1 MKSATAVLVLA
12 GASQLA
18 CADDTASPVAKV
30 IDMLAGLQA
39 KIIGEGEEAQ
49 KTYDEF
55 AEWCEDTAK
64 QLQFEVKTGK
74 QGVADLQAKIEEET
88 STIAALN
95 AKVEELA
102 ASLAADTADLK
113 AATEIRTKEKSDFD
127 AAEKELM
134 DCVDTL
140 GRAIG
145 ILEREMKKSGGA
157 SMMQLKS
164 AESVAQ
170 ALSTMV
176 EASMLS
182 SADSE
187 RLTALVQSSQESDED
202 EAGAPAAAVYEGH
215 SGGILDVLGGL
226 LEKAQ
231 TRLDDS
237 RKAESTS
244 VNNFN
249 MLKQSLEDNIKFS
262 NAETDAAN
270 KGLAKSGESKAG
282 AEGEL
287 AVTSKDLSSDMGTLA
302 DTHANCMKKAE
313 EFESETKSRAEELN
327 ALAAAKK
334 IISET
339 TGGASAQSYS
349 LLQMHSK
356 ISSTAD
362 LKQFE
367 AVHAVRDL
375 AKKLNSPAL
384 AQLSARLSSAVRLG
398 SVSGGDIFGK
408 IKGLISDMIEKLSQE
423 ASDDATEK
431 GFCDKELAYTRG
443 RKAEKENEVAKQ
455 TTFID
460 QSVAKSSQ
468 LKEEV
473 ATLQKELADLAK
485 SQASWDKFRSE
496 ENTVYKKARAEM
508 EEGLNGI
515 KMALKVLRDYYAQKQ
530 ENAAE
535 GAATGIIGLL
545 EVVESDFSKGLA
557 NIIATEESAMATYKQ
572 EIKDI
577 EIDRATKEQDSAYK
591 TKEHVS
597 LDKGVTETSSDR
609 AGVNTELDAINKYL
623 GSLEGRCIAKAATY
637 EEIVKRR
644 TAEIAGLKDAL
655 EILEGQGVDFS
666 LLQSKRS
673 LRGVHQHA

>member
-1 MKSATAVLVLA
+1 MKSASAVLVLA

-30 IDMLAGLQA
+30 IEMLAGLQA

-49 KTYDEF
+49 KSYDEF

-134 DCVDTL
+134 DCIDTL

-164 AESVAQ
+164 AQSVAQ

-231 TRLDDS
+231 TRLDDA

-270 KGLAKSGESKAG
+270 KGLPRGGKTKA
-282 AEGEL
+282 AP
-287 AVTSKDLSSDMGTLA
+287 K
-302 DTHANCMKKAE
+302 
-313 EFESETKSRAEELN
+313 
-327 ALAAAKK
+327 
-334 IISET
+334 
-339 TGGASAQSYS
+339 
-349 LLQMHSK
+349 
-356 ISSTAD
+356 AD
-362 LKQFE
+362 LPWPW
-367 AVHAVRDL
+367 R
-375 AKKLNSPAL
+375 
-384 AQLSARLSSAVRLG
+384 
-398 SVSGGDIFGK
+398 I
-408 IKGLISDMIEKLSQE
+408 
-423 ASDDATEK
+423 
-431 GFCDKELAYTRG
+431 
-443 RKAEKENEVAKQ
+443 
-455 TTFID
+455 
-460 QSVAKSSQ
+460 
-468 LKEEV
+468 
-473 ATLQKELADLAK
+473 
-485 SQASWDKFRSE
+485 
-496 ENTVYKKARAEM
+496 
-508 EEGLNGI
+508 
-515 KMALKVLRDYYAQKQ
+515 
-530 ENAAE
+530 
-535 GAATGIIGLL
+535 
-545 EVVESDFSKGLA
+545 
-557 NIIATEESAMATYKQ
+557 
-572 EIKDI
+572 
-577 EIDRATKEQDSAYK
+577 
-591 TKEHVS
+591 
-597 LDKGVTETSSDR
+597 
-609 AGVNTELDAINKYL
+609 
-623 GSLEGRCIAKAATY
+623 
-637 EEIVKRR
+637 
-644 TAEIAGLKDAL
+644 
-655 EILEGQGVDFS
+655 
-666 LLQSKRS
+666 
-673 LRGVHQHA
+673 